1 MSCPRLSLSSPR
13 GGGAVRAGWEE
24 GPWASA
30 FPSAR
35 GLVAGRKPG
44 RGAPRAAGWGGW
56 LGGAGR
62 ISSKWLCVKQ
72 GGVKG
77 CSTPPRSCPEAVA
90 VRGDTRLHGGL
101 GCSSVLWLQPW
112 LPFVLLSSQ
121 DFPLF
126 PPCLLCLSL
135 GAPGRSRS
143 LLSITS
149 HLSPA
154 HPCASIERG
163 RLCDHRAPVPI
174 PHLRPFPAGLG
185 CTGQQSRGYFYYR
198 ITTCLYGAP
207 CCRRATHRGSQR
219 AAVLWGHCL
228 APHGGDSTGKGVL
241 RSFLRAFSSGALQG
255 KRAPGRLRAAL
266 T

>member
-1 MSCPRLSLSSPR
+1 MLRPRVGLCCGERSSAANRGDLMSCPRLSLSSPR

-56 LGGAGR
+56 LGGVGR

-90 VRGDTRLHGGL
+90 VRGDTRPHGGL

-121 DFPLF
+121 DFPV
-126 PPCLLCLSL
+126 PSL
-135 GAPGRSRS
+135 
-143 LLSITS
+143 
-149 HLSPA
+149 PA
-154 HPCASIERG
+154 LPLPRCPRQ
-163 RLCDHRAPVPI
+163 VP
-174 PHLRPFPAGLG
+174 L
-185 CTGQQSRGYFYYR
+185 
-198 ITTCLYGAP
+198 
-207 CCRRATHRGSQR
+207 
-219 AAVLWGHCL
+219 
-228 APHGGDSTGKGVL
+228 
-241 RSFLRAFSSGALQG
+241 
-255 KRAPGRLRAAL
+255 AAL
-266 T
+266 HHLPPQSCPPSCLH